1 MTAQKIL
8 VIDDSIMIRKTVK
21 NILAGMYEVL
31 EANDGKTGLD
41 IARRSNPDL
50 ILLDFVMPKYNGY
63 QTLQAIRR
71 FDNLKDTPIIM
82 ISGLKE
88 QVAEHVPEPFVGFE
102 FLEKPFEADAL
113 VALIQQLLPAQTSS
127 AASSNLPEEY
137 SSEDRGSQQI
147 LLAKLTA
154 TETMLTQG
162 IENLIQK
169 EVVARVAE
177 LIAMA
182 QKQDAKI
189 STLEQKVDK
198 LSRQLDYQNKGM
210 MVLLREIRS
219 LQSTL
224 ASKQ

>member
-71 FDNLKDTPIIM
+71 FDNLKDTPVIM

-102 FLEKPFEADAL
+102 FLEKPFEADT
-113 VALIQQLLPAQTSS
+113 LIGMIQRLLPTKASPAPGPSLEEGQLEGQSS
-127 AASSNLPEEY
+127 
-137 SSEDRGSQQI
+137 SQM
-147 LLAKLTA
+147 LMAKLTA
-154 TETMLTQG
+154 TESMLTQG
-162 IENLIQK
+162 IEQLIQK
-169 EVVARVAE
+169 EVVARVVD
-177 LIAMA
+177 LHSII
-182 QKQDAKI
+182 QKQENTI
-189 STLEQKVDK
+189 SQLDQKVDK
-198 LSRQLDYQNKGM
+198 LTRQLDYQSKGM
-210 MVLLREIRS
+210 MVLLKEIRS
-219 LQSTL
+219 LQATL

>member
-1 MTAQKIL
+1 MAAQKIL

-71 FDNLKDTPIIM
+71 FDNLKDTPVIM

-102 FLEKPFEADAL
+102 FLEKPFEADTLIAM
-113 VALIQQLLPAQTSS
+113 IQQLLPAKASS
-127 AASSNLPEEY
+127 APGPSPDEGQLEGQSS
-137 SSEDRGSQQI
+137 SQM
-147 LLAKLTA
+147 LMAKLTA
-154 TETMLTQG
+154 TESMLTQG
-162 IENLIQK
+162 LEQLIQK
-169 EVVARVAE
+169 EVVARVTN
-177 LIAMA
+177 LTSIV
-182 QKQDAKI
+182 QKQDNTI
-189 STLEQKVDK
+189 SLLEQKLDK
-198 LSRQLDYQNKGM
+198 LTRQLDYQSKGM
-210 MVLLREIRS
+210 MVLLKEIRS
-219 LQSTL
+219 LQATL

>member
-1 MTAQKIL
+1 MAAQKIL

-102 FLEKPFEADAL
+102 FLEKPFEADTLIAM
-113 VALIQQLLPAQTSS
+113 IQQLLPAASS
-127 AASSNLPEEY
+127 APSVSSGEEQSLEGQ
-137 SSEDRGSQQI
+137 SSSQM
-147 LLAKLTA
+147 LMAKLTA
-154 TETMLTQG
+154 TESMLTQG
-162 IENLIQK
+162 IEQLIQK
-169 EVVARVAE
+169 EVVARVTN
-177 LIAMA
+177 LNSII
-182 QKQDAKI
+182 QKQENTI
-189 STLEQKVDK
+189 SQLDQKVDK
-198 LSRQLDYQNKGM
+198 LSRQLDYQSKGM
-210 MVLLREIRS
+210 MVLLKEIRS
-219 LQSTL
+219 LQATL

>member
-1 MTAQKIL
+1 MTAQKVL
-8 VIDDSIMIRKTVK
+8 VIDDSIMIRKMVK
-21 NILAGMYEVL
+21 SILAGKYEVL

-102 FLEKPFEADAL
+102 FLEKPFEAEVL
-113 VALIQQLLPAQTSS
+113 VARIQDLLRTETS
-127 AASSNLPEEY
+127 AI
-137 SSEDRGSQQI
+137 SSEIVDDAALGDRSSQM
-147 LLAKLTA
+147 LMDKLTA
-154 TETMLTQG
+154 TETRLSQG
-162 IENLIQK
+162 IENLIQRQ
-169 EVVARVAE
+169 VVAKASELAE
-177 LIAMA
+177 LV
-182 QKQDAKI
+182 QKQETQIASLD
-189 STLEQKVDK
+189 QKVDK

-210 MVLLREIRS
+210 MVLLKEIRA
-219 LQSTL
+219 LQSTI
-224 ASKQ
+224 ASKS

>member
-1 MTAQKIL
+1 MTAQKVL
-8 VIDDSIMIRKTVK
+8 VIDDSIMIRKMVK
-21 NILAGMYEVL
+21 SILAGKYEVL

-102 FLEKPFEADAL
+102 FLEKPFEAEVL
-113 VALIQQLLPAQTSS
+113 VARIQDLLRTETST
-127 AASSNLPEEY
+127 APHEIVDEIPLD
-137 SSEDRGSQQI
+137 DRGSQM
-147 LLAKLTA
+147 LMARLTA
-154 TETMLTQG
+154 TETLLSQG
-162 IENLIQK
+162 IENLIQRQ
-169 EVVARVAE
+169 VVSR
-177 LIAMA
+177 IADLSTLV
-182 QKQDAKI
+182 QKQETQIA
-189 STLEQKVDK
+189 TLDQKVDK

-219 LQSTL
+219 LQATIT
-224 ASKQ
+224 SKQ

>member
-1 MTAQKIL
+1 MTAQKVL
-8 VIDDSIMIRKTVK
+8 VIDDSIMIRKMVK
-21 NILAGMYEVL
+21 SILAGKYEVL

-102 FLEKPFEADAL
+102 FLEKPFEAEVL
-113 VALIQQLLPAQTSS
+113 VARIQDLLRTETSAISDEIVDDAAQGDRSS
-127 AASSNLPEEY
+127 QMLM
-137 SSEDRGSQQI
+137 D
-147 LLAKLTA
+147 KLTA
-154 TETMLTQG
+154 TETRLSQG
-162 IENLIQK
+162 IENLIQRQ
-169 EVVARVAE
+169 VVAKASELAE
-177 LIAMA
+177 LV
-182 QKQDAKI
+182 QKQETQIASLD
-189 STLEQKVDK
+189 QKVDK

-210 MVLLREIRS
+210 MVLLKEIRA
-219 LQSTL
+219 LQSTI
-224 ASKQ
+224 ASKS

>member
-1 MTAQKIL
+1 MTAQKVL
-8 VIDDSIMIRKTVK
+8 VIDDSIMIRKMVK
-21 NILAGMYEVL
+21 SILAGKYEVL

-102 FLEKPFEADAL
+102 FLEKPFEADVLLAR
-113 VALIQQLLPAQTSS
+113 IQDLLHTEISPSPHEMADEIPMSDQ
-127 AASSNLPEEY
+127 
-137 SSEDRGSQQI
+137 GSQM
-147 LLAKLTA
+147 LMARLTA
-154 TETMLTQG
+154 TETLLSQG
-162 IENLIQK
+162 IENLIQRQ
-169 EVVARVAE
+169 VVVR
-177 LIAMA
+177 IADLTA
-182 QKQDAKI
+182 LTQKQETQIA
-189 STLEQKVDK
+189 TLDQKVDK

-219 LQSTL
+219 LQATI